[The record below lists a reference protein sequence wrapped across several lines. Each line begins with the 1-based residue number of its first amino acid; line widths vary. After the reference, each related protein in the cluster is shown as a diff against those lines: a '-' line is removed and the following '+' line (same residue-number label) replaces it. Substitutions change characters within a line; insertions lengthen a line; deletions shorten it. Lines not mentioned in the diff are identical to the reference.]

1 MNKIA
6 LKLDSK
12 NKIRSVNDRYLIYA
26 GICWLI
32 YLILFFSLKHFILP
46 QFFIYSWIDDYIP
59 FIKWFFIPYCL
70 WYVYMFAVLIYFNRV
85 SLIDFVR
92 LQSYI
97 FIGFGICLI
106 VYAIYPNAISFRP
119 NILKTDPITSLMS
132 AMYSIDSS
140 TMVTPSMHV
149 FSTTAIHISLTK
161 CKKTRSNKALI
172 TSSLILAILICS
184 STVFVKQH
192 SIIDIFWGLA
202 LAFILYIPIYR
213 LKKAYPIYQ

>member
-1 MNKIA
+1 MNKTA
-6 LKLDSK
+6 LKINSK
-12 NKIRSVNDRYLIYA
+12 NRISTINDRYLIYA

-32 YLILFFSLKHFILP
+32 YLVLFFSLKHFIVP
-46 QFFIYSWIDDYIP
+46 QYLIHCWLDDYIP

-85 SLIDFVR
+85 SLIDFKK

-97 FIGFGICLI
+97 FIGFSVCLI
-106 VYAIYPNAISFRP
+106 VHAIYPNAISFRP
-119 NILKTDPITSLMS
+119 NIIKTDPLTNLMS
-132 AMYSIDSS
+132 AMYSVDSS

-161 CKKTRSNKALI
+161 CKKTRSNKVLI
-172 TSSLILAILICS
+172 LASLISAILICS

-192 SIIDIFWGLA
+192 SIIDVFWGLV
-202 LAFILYIPIYR
+202 LAFILYLPIYR
-213 LKKAYPIYQ
+213 FKKA